1 VAEIEWDRRRDGPK
15 EDRWQKCRRSLRSR
29 ELGGSQGESPKVGCS
44 KSRSCEI
51 ARSED
56 SHWIQVKGGPLDQ
69 SLIAYRAF
77 GGSEVERTSSR
88 LQKSRSAESRG
99 TR

>member
-1 VAEIEWDRRRDGPK
+1 VAVIEGSTEVSK
-15 EDRWQKCRRSLRSR
+15 KSECRLR
-29 ELGGSQGESPKVGCS
+29 ELGSLQGESPKVGCS

-51 ARSED
+51 TRSKD

-69 SLIAYRAF
+69 SLIAHHAF

-88 LQKSRSAESRG
+88 HQKS
-99 TR
+99 